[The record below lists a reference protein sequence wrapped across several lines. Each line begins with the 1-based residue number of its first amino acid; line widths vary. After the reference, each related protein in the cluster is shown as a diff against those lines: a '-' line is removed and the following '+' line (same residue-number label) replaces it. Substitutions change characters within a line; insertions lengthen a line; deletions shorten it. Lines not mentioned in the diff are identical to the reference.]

1 MSEVTYNIKHR
12 CFIGDSID
20 KNKREYW
27 LFGHSIDTPMPDA
40 YGFSLRVLSCI
51 PSEINY
57 DYMFSSNGM
66 FKHYDQL
73 VKDRKSMKI

>member
-1 MSEVTYNIKHR
+1 MSRVTYNVKHR
-12 CFIGDSID
+12 CFIGNTID

-27 LFGHSIDTPMPDA
+27 LFGHTIDTTMSDA
-40 YGFSLRVLSCI
+40 YGFSIRVLSCI

-57 DYMFSSNGM
+57 DYLFSSNSM

-73 VKDRKSMKI
+73 IKHRKSMTI

>member
-1 MSEVTYNIKHR
+1 MSSVTYNIKPR
-12 CFIGDSID
+12 CFIGNTID

-27 LFGHSIDTPMPDA
+27 LFGHAIDTSMSDA

-57 DYMFSSNGM
+57 DYVFSPNGV

-73 VKDRKSMKI
+73 IKHRKSMKI

>member
-1 MSEVTYNIKHR
+1 MSRMTYNFKHR
-12 CFIGDSID
+12 CFMGNTID

-27 LFGHSIDTPMPDA
+27 LSGHNIDTSMSDA
-40 YGFSLRVLSCI
+40 YGFSIRVLSCI

-57 DYMFSSNGM
+57 YYLFSSNGM

-73 VKDRKSMKI
+73 IKHRKSMKI